1 MSYNYDDST
10 IGEGIIAW
18 LCFNLGI
25 IPVFIYI
32 FYLHTNKGRTWGFW
46 GYLGKTAG
54 ITFIVLLLIAGFDA
68 TTIKGVSLEINA
80 KYPCFNSPAGQAFAL
95 M

>member
-54 ITFIVLLLIAGFDA
+54 TTFIVLLLIELVIGMIIFFSVV
-68 TTIKGVSLEINA
+68 G
-80 KYPCFNSPAGQAFAL
+80 KYL
-95 M
+95 Y